1 MGKYISENIEKEIL
15 SINWFSQLGKPINID
30 NISIETNLNKVNE
43 KINSPEWENIT
54 LEESNNINSYFLQK
68 NLFSKQD
75 EWDLIAEEGRDFI
88 KNKVIPIIPEINGL
102 TREIII
108 NDISWNLIHFIIED
122 YYKRKKIIRTSF
134 FSELF
139 ELYRLGRLPCGWDGD
154 FPNGKLIIA

>member
-1 MGKYISENIEKEIL
+1 MGKYISENIEREIL
-15 SINWFSQLGKPINID
+15 SINWFSQLGKPINKD

-88 KNKVIPIIPEINGL
+88 KNKVIPTIPEINGL

-139 ELYRLGRLPCGWDGD
+139 EWYRLGRLPCGWDGD